1 MPPIISLSVFFFFFF
16 DRKIE
21 ALWMSVL
28 YQTHQLLQT
37 FNYSQFNSQVSW
49 ILKMVI
55 VGPWGV
61 QYSVNQWNPM
71 GLVRDFLMHTM
82 DLIKCVCVSLS
93 LYIYINQIKQNL
105 IYTWRENL
113 ILSYLNIV
121 KYICPMWPA
130 SPILLGK
137 SFNKP

>member
-1 MPPIISLSVFFFFFF
+1 
-16 DRKIE
+16 
-21 ALWMSVL
+21 MSVL

-55 VGPWGV
+55 VAPWGV

-93 LYIYINQIKQNL
+93 LSIYIYKSNQTKSNL
-105 IYTWRENL
+105 YFEGKLNSFIFKYSEILVLCDLLVPSYSARVLTNPKRLREDKVR
-113 ILSYLNIV
+113 IDRPPSQR
-121 KYICPMWPA
+121 
-130 SPILLGK
+130 
-137 SFNKP
+137 